1 MNTWKLFIS
10 KQNNLNTLEEL
21 KKHTRIVADTGDFET
36 IELFSPLD
44 ATTNPSLILKS
55 TKTGKYNYLVEE
67 ALELSANNG
76 EVPEVDDALDYIS
89 VLFGVEILKKIPGR
103 VSTEVNADLSF
114 STQKT
119 IDKARKLI
127 SIYEKLGID
136 KKRILIKIAS
146 TWEGIKAAEILED
159 EGIHTNLTLLFSKI
173 QAIACAEAGITL
185 ISPFVGRIYDWH
197 KKNKPN
203 NEFKPENDPGVL
215 SVSDIFN
222 YFKKFDYKTE
232 IMGASF
238 RNTSQIKEL
247 AGCDLLTISPELLKE
262 LSNSN
267 DKVDPKLTISNAKR
281 LPSIKI
287 EITEERF
294 RWELNEDEMATEKLA
309 QGIRVFNNDLII
321 LKKLVNDMI
330 GQKYSVSD

>member
-1 MNTWKLFIS
+1 M
-10 KQNNLNTLEEL
+10 NTLEEL

-36 IELFSPLD
+36 IEEFSPLD

-55 TKTGKYNYLVEE
+55 TKTGKYNYLVEQ
-67 ALELSANNG
+67 AIELSATNG
-76 EVPEVDDALDYIS
+76 NIPEVDDALDYIS
-89 VLFGVEILKKIPGR
+89 VLFGIEILKKIPGR

-119 IDKARKLI
+119 LDKARKLI

-146 TWEGIKAAEILED
+146 TWEGIKAAEILEV
-159 EGIHTNLTLLFSKI
+159 EGIRTNLTLLFSKI
-173 QAIACAEAGITL
+173 QAIACAEAGVTL
-185 ISPFVGRIYDWH
+185 VSPFVGRIYDWY
-197 KKNKPN
+197 KKNKPD

-215 SVSDIFN
+215 SVKDIYN

-247 AGCDLLTISPELLKE
+247 AGCDLLTISPNLLKE
-262 LSNSN
+262 LTNSN
-267 DKVDPKLTISNAKR
+267 DEIEPILTISRAR
-281 LPSIKI
+281 LLPLDKV
-287 EITEERF
+287 EITEELF
-294 RWELNEDEMATEKLA
+294 RWEMNEDEMATEKLS
-309 QGIRVFNNDLII
+309 QGIRVFNNDLIKLRI
-321 LKKLVNDMI
+321 LVNDMI
-330 GQKYSVSD
+330 NQKYTVSE